1 MKIKISDK
9 GALSVNGKQKFCPFQ
24 AEASCGDW
32 CPLFGEPVE
41 RPTYEESKEIS
52 LVLCQTELT
61 CKIEDFE
68 DLR

>member
-1 MKIKISDK
+1 MGSRS
-9 GALSVNGKQKFCPFQ
+9 SVLTRLKLVVEIGVHY
-24 AEASCGDW
+24 S
-32 CPLFGEPVE
+32 GEPVE

-61 CKIEDFE
+61 CKIEEFE